1 MLQSDEIEVWPE
13 NWEAYLL
20 FDRIRTQWRVG
31 AGGATGLDYNV
42 LFHVMEK
49 RKLEAEE
56 WDEMLLC
63 IQAIEEGALAAMH
76 QPDE

>member
-1 MLQSDEIEVWPE
+1 MNGP
-13 NWEAYLL
+13 
-20 FDRIRTQWRVG
+20 
-31 AGGATGLDYNV
+31 TGLDYNV